1 MDWFKDFYAWVSL
14 QSPFVH
20 WGMVFLLAALG
31 LYVLGWMMSLL
42 FWSYLRK
49 TEDPST
55 RYEITEEK
63 RCAIFQNPC
72 DWRKMN
78 RKQPEKTGE

>member
-1 MDWFKDFYAWVSL
+1 MMDWCKDFYAWVSL
-14 QSPFVH
+14 QSLFVQL
-20 WGMVFLLAALG
+20 GIVLILAALG

-49 TEDPST
+49 TEDPNT

-63 RCAIFQNPC
+63 RRGIFQNTR

-78 RKQPEKTGE
+78 RK